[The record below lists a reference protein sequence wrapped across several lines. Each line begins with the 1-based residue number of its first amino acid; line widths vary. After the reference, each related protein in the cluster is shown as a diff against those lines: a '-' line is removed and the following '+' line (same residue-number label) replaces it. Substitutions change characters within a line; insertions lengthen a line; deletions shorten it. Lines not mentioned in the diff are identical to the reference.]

1 MDALSELGVTP
12 RAENVESNHKILTN
26 MRKAD
31 DATYLYAYNYMY
43 EDEEAYSGQISV
55 EGSYQPYILDT
66 WSGKVTKVT
75 DAVCEDGRTI
85 LNVTLDPG
93 ETALYI
99 LNPAEEAV
107 TEKVT
112 TESTDLQLTDWSLTV
127 DSYTPGEK
135 LERTETNEETGVTTT
150 EVTYDTNHEEIDA
163 GTLTDLVSWKDID
176 SIGDNVSGIGTYTT
190 TFTLPD
196 DFDAKT
202 QNVEFKA
209 DSFNYGTAMITVNDQ
224 KVSVDMDT
232 AKADITDAVKPGE
245 NTISVRVTSSLCN
258 VVRDYEPVFWI
269 TEDTEPADYGMTGK
283 TVVTITTT
291 K

>member
-1 MDALSELGVTP
+1 M
-12 RAENVESNHKILTN
+12 
-26 MRKAD
+26 
-31 DATYLYAYNYMY
+31 
-43 EDEEAYSGQISV
+43 
-55 EGSYQPYILDT
+55 
-66 WSGKVTKVT
+66 
-75 DAVCEDGRTI
+75 
-85 LNVTLDPG
+85 
-93 ETALYI
+93 
-99 LNPAEEAV
+99 
-107 TEKVT
+107 
-112 TESTDLQLTDWSLTV
+112 
-127 DSYTPGEK
+127 
-135 LERTETNEETGVTTT
+135 
-150 EVTYDTNHEEIDA
+150 TYDTNHEEIDA

-258 VVRDYEPVFWI
+258 VVRNYEPVFWI